1 MRGASRTGTGAS
13 REGGCGG
20 RRGAQPNGKSQ
31 IADCE
36 IAESELQIP
45 HPHPQ
50 ELRLGSG

>member
-1 MRGASRTGTGAS
+1 VLAA
-13 REGGCGG
+13 REDVAD
-20 RRGAQPNGKSQ
+20 GAQPNGKSQ